1 MSVQSSRMG
10 GMAAPLSPLVGRG
23 PELAE
28 LGTAL
33 GLDDGRPRE
42 AVLLGGDAGIGK
54 TRLLSEVVDR
64 ARSAG
69 FGVLVGHC
77 IDLGDSA
84 PSFQPFV
91 EAFTALPEAERT
103 ALDESVPALAALLDS
118 GLAAVDRAEVLTS
131 VARALEILAE
141 HRPVLLVVED
151 AHWAD
156 ASTRQL
162 LQVLLARSF
171 GRPVALLVSYRSDD
185 LHRRHPL
192 RAALAEWTR
201 LSGVRRLELGPLEP
215 ADVARLVSARG
226 ARPISQQGIDAIV
239 RRSGG
244 NAFYA
249 EELLDAGIADG
260 SLPEELADLLLVRF
274 DRLSDDAKAVV
285 SAASCAG
292 NRATDDALLRATG
305 LDAAALHTALRE
317 AVDRRVLV
325 PLEDGYGF
333 RHALLAEA
341 VHDDLLP
348 GERRRLH
355 GQFLDAVIESGTA
368 AEISLH
374 AHAAGRLDVAFDADV
389 RAAAESTRVGGHHEA
404 SLHLTRAIEI
414 APADHDVVG
423 LVVAAADALTNA
435 GRLRT
440 AQALLEERLTA
451 DLSPL
456 DRARLLVA
464 AAEVGYFSLPEAEA
478 FEAAEAALAAV
489 LAAPDASEALVARAY
504 VTLSA
509 AGSSLRRDDEAL
521 EHAERGLALAEQI
534 GDDRLAVEAQTVVNK
549 IVARTDIDVAK
560 PRARYSELVETSR
573 ARGDVHGELRGLN
586 HLAFLY
592 LNAGELAEAE
602 DTFRLGMR
610 RAAETGRDWAPYGF
624 DGRFFTALIC
634 YQRGRWDEVAE
645 LAVDDRQAPQL
656 TVAMMRSI
664 AMLVAAGRGEAVA
677 PDVVDLVRSRW
688 SQEQV
693 LAIHSG
699 TALIDLAPDLTAARA
714 AHDDLV
720 EILESVWR
728 DSWESCRLRMSGLLT
743 ARLVQAVPATP
754 GAERAALVA
763 EAEALLDVSET
774 VAEAFPRMGPEGQA
788 WRVRV
793 QAEVARL
800 RWLTAIEP
808 PERATIVD
816 LWQRTVDGF
825 TELGEPYELARSQ
838 VRLAQVRLA
847 GGEDVS
853 ALLAEARQTAEAL
866 CATPL
871 LAEISALA
879 PRRTSAAS
887 GRVQL
892 TPREAEV
899 LALVSEGRSNGE
911 IAQQLFISTK
921 TASVHVS
928 NILAKLG
935 ASSRT
940 EAAAIARRDQLL
952 DA

>member
-10 GMAAPLSPLVGRG
+10 VMPTPSSPLVGRAA
-23 PELAE
+23 ELAE
-28 LGTAL
+28 LAAAL
-33 GLDDGRPRE
+33 GLDDGSPRE

-54 TRLLSEVVDR
+54 TRLLSEVLER
-64 ARSAG
+64 ARAAG

-77 IDLGDSA
+77 IDLGDNA

-91 EAFTALPEAERT
+91 EAFTGLAEAERS
-103 ALDESVPALAALLDS
+103 ALAESVPALAALLDT
-118 GLAAVDRAEVLTS
+118 GLAAVDRAEVLTA

-192 RAALAEWTR
+192 RTALAEWTR
-201 LSGVRRLELGPLEP
+201 LSGVRRLELGPLQASE
-215 ADVARLVSARG
+215 VAQLVSARG
-226 ARPISQQGIDAIV
+226 ARPISQQGIDTIV

-260 SLPEELADLLLVRF
+260 ALPEELADLLLVRF
-274 DRLSDDAKAVV
+274 DRLGDDAKAVV

-292 NRATDDALLRATG
+292 NRATDDALQRATG
-305 LDAAALHTALRE
+305 LDAATLHAALRE

-325 PLEDGYGF
+325 PLADGYGF

-355 GQFLDAVIESGTA
+355 GQFLDAVLESGSA
-368 AEISLH
+368 AEVSMH

-389 RAAAESTRVGGHHEA
+389 RAAADSTRVGGHHEA

-414 APADHDVVG
+414 APPDHDVVG
-423 LVVAAADALTNA
+423 LVVEACDALTNA

-440 AQALLEERLTA
+440 AQALLEERLRG
-451 DLSPL
+451 DVGPL

-464 AAEVGYFSLPEAEA
+464 TAEVGYFSLPELDAL
-478 FEAAEAALAAV
+478 EAAQAALAAV
-489 LAAPDASEALVARAY
+489 LAMPDVPEPLRARAY
-504 VTLSA
+504 VTLAGA
-509 AGSSLRRDDEAL
+509 ASSLRRDDEAL
-521 EHAERGLALAEQI
+521 EHAERGLALAEAI

-549 IVARTDIDVAK
+549 VVARTDIDVAK

-573 ARGDVHGELRGLN
+573 ARGDAHGELRGLN

-602 DTFRLGMR
+602 ETFRLGMR

-624 DGRFFTALIC
+624 DGRFFTALVC

-645 LAVDDRQAPQL
+645 LAVDDHQAPQL
-656 TVAMMRSI
+656 TVAMMHAI
-664 AMLVAAGRGEAVA
+664 AMLVAAGRGETPAR
-677 PDVVDLVRSRW
+677 DVIDLVRSRW

-699 TALIDLAPDLTAARA
+699 TAMIDLAPDLPSARA

-720 EILESVWR
+720 EVLESVWR
-728 DSWESCRLRMSGLLT
+728 DSWEICRLRMSGLLVARIVQTVPT
-743 ARLVQAVPATP
+743 AS
-754 GAERAALVA
+754 GAERSALVA
-763 EAEALLDVSET
+763 EADELLRVSET
-774 VAEAFPRMGPEGQA
+774 VAEAYPRLGPEGQA

-800 RWLTAIEP
+800 RWLTAIDP
-808 PERATIVD
+808 PERASLFE

-825 TELGEPYELARSQ
+825 AELGEPYEVARSQ
-838 VRLAQVRLA
+838 VRLAQVRQA
-847 GGEDVS
+847 GGDDVS
-853 ALLAEARQTAEAL
+853 ELLAQARTTAEAL
-866 CATPL
+866 GAAPL
-871 LAEISALA
+871 LAEISALG
-879 PRRTSAAS
+879 PRRASAAA
-887 GRVQL
+887 GQVQL
-892 TPREAEV
+892 TPRELEV
-899 LALVSEGRSNGE
+899 LALVAEGRSNGE
-911 IAQQLFISTK
+911 VARQLFISTK